1 MQIWEYFIIY
11 FLLYENCKKLFA
23 SVCFMV
29 KWKKK
34 KKILISQSIPSNH
47 HQIIENQPTTN
58 LPTTQTTT
66 ILAQTQPPLL
76 RWPLKPISID
86 HIPQHNHHHNHN
98 PQTILATHY
107 NPQPNYHHDP
117 QTCWGLCHKIQ
128 FIGMS

>member
-1 MQIWEYFIIY
+1 
-11 FLLYENCKKLFA
+11 
-23 SVCFMV
+23 MV

-98 PQTILATHY
+98 PQTILATHH

-117 QTCWGLCHKIQ
+117 QTCWGLCPKIQ